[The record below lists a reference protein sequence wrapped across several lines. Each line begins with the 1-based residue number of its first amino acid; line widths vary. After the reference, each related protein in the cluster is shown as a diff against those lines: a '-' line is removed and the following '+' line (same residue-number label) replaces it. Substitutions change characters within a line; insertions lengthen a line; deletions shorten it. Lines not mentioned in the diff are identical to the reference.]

1 MYKKETQKR
10 PVTSKRK
17 VSKGEGST

>member
-1 MYKKETQKR
+1 MYKKEAQKR